1 MSKVEVDEEERRV
14 KHMREVIRVSEMYM
28 TLWDMPRSVAEPY
41 ASALISGNLDL
52 EILILKWHM
61 ENFSREIM

>member
-1 MSKVEVDEEERRV
+1 MSKVEVDEEEKKLR
-14 KHMREVIRVSEMYM
+14 HMRDVIRVSEMYM
-28 TLWDMPRSVAEPY
+28 TLWDMPRSVAESY
-41 ASALISGNLDL
+41 ASALINGNLDL